1 MPEPGQPTQAQAPAW
16 LEVRFEC
23 NQADAEAW
31 SDALMEAGAMS
42 ATIEDADAGSA
53 AEAAIFGEPG
63 LAPAAAWPRNRVTAL
78 IDVLQD
84 PASVVAR
91 AAQICGIASVPAYR
105 THGVTARD
113 WVRETQSQFDPIQ
126 VSQRL
131 WIVPTWHD
139 PPDPPALAVR
149 VDPGLAFGTGSH
161 PTTRLCLE
169 WLDAHLTPG
178 ESLLDYGCGSGILA
192 IAAAQ
197 LGASPVY
204 AVDIDAQ
211 AVAAARD
218 NVAANRCAVDVR
230 DSSASLDLTCAV
242 VVANILANP
251 LRVLAPAL
259 AGHVKDG
266 GRLVLSGILDAQA
279 EELMAR
285 YAPWMALSVF
295 GRSDGWVCLHGC
307 KP

>member
-1 MPEPGQPTQAQAPAW
+1 MPEQDQPSPAQGTAW

-23 NQADAEAW
+23 DQAEAEAW
-31 SDALMEAGAMS
+31 CDALIEAGAMS
-42 ATIEDADAGSA
+42 AAIEDADAGSA

-63 LAPAAAWPRNRVTAL
+63 QAPQTAWPRNRVTAL
-78 IDVLQD
+78 IDLAQD
-84 PASVVAR
+84 PATLVAR
-91 AAQICGIASVPAYR
+91 ALQICGFASAPAYR
-105 THGVTARD
+105 TLGVPARD
-113 WVRETQSQFDPIQ
+113 WVRETQAQFEPIQ
-126 VSQRL
+126 VSPRL

-139 PPDPPALAVR
+139 PPRPPALAVR

-169 WLDAHLTPG
+169 WLDAQLTPG

-192 IAAAQ
+192 IAAAK

-218 NVAANRCAVDVR
+218 NVAANHCAVEVR
-230 DSSASLDLTCAV
+230 DSSTPLDLKCAV

-259 AGHVKDG
+259 AGHVTNG
-266 GRLVLSGILDAQA
+266 GRLVLSGILETQA
-279 EELMAR
+279 DELMAR
-285 YAPWMALSVF
+285 YLPWMALSVF
-295 GRSDGWVCLHGC
+295 GRSEGWVCLHGR